1 MLGITSPVAA
11 KEGLL
16 SVVVSNL
23 ILEKDSVTTA
33 CFSRCTICE

>member
-23 ILEKDSVTTA
+23 ILRKRFCNNSML
-33 CFSRCTICE
+33 